1 MKGSEAAAGPDD
13 GMVLVPLWGLCDLYD
28 RWGKAE
34 KSQPCWR
41 RATGLME
48 KQVGENSPD
57 LATSLSNEANALRR
71 LGRKDEADQL
81 EQRLAKIHRT
91 TQTN

>member
-1 MKGSEAAAGPDD
+1 
-13 GMVLVPLWGLCDLYD
+13 
-28 RWGKAE
+28 
-34 KSQPCWR
+34 
-41 RATGLME
+41 ME

-57 LATSLSNEANALRR
+57 LAMPLSNEANALRR